1 MFVHRFTPGRVTD
14 RRSAPRR
21 GAFLILA
28 AFCLVLTIGFVSLS
42 VDLGMISL
50 TRSRMQTAVDAAALA
65 AAMEITHAVETAP
78 PEETNIT
85 AYARTAAANKAAEI
99 AQLNGFYVDP
109 GRDVEFGRRM
119 YDEASKQFFID
130 WNVGSSDPVNV
141 VRVISRKENSDL
153 TQPDAKLRLFF
164 AGFFGDN
171 TARLRTEAVA
181 YVESRD
187 LVVVHDFSR
196 SMNFDSYFS
205 DEATLSLSDPE
216 ILANLQ
222 AVWDDL
228 QPLNLGSLG
237 FQPQWLTLTQN
248 NPKMSVTFKYN
259 VADVA
264 SEKTLTKVKLRFTDG
279 KENLFNVS
287 LTSGVF
293 QGLGNN
299 KGKNISKVW
308 LTWVEVSNIPVTLT
322 GQPASGCI
330 PQIIVTFSADRKSVS
345 VVSTKDLSNV
355 VLMFDDNATY
365 KFDNLN
371 QGKTGT
377 FQGVGRNAGKK
388 IKTVWVKSGC
398 NSSGDGPGYGE
409 RFDHPNPTD
418 KPLEVTREFA
428 DTNLAVMTTFGLNS
442 VSYPYPSGSWDEY
455 INFVRTNRPLYQ
467 KGYREMY
474 GGLTFVQFLLR
485 AKSSHAQTPAL
496 ARTRHYPFHAIKLG
510 HSLLCNFLENLGFHD
525 YIGMVSYDTYH
536 RIEKYQEGEGIPL
549 VDLSSK
555 PLGSDYQAVNNLML
569 YKQANHYYPA
579 TNIGGGM
586 RDAISLLE
594 SYGRPGARPNILLMT
609 DGNAN
614 VTDGPTTLPAG
625 WESWFDGY
633 DGPGSTYNIRFDNP
647 SSTVLKARQQLL
659 YEVHR
664 AVEKGYTIH
673 TVAVGADGDWRT
685 LKAIAYY
692 AKGQFIHVPGGTSV
706 EEMEAGLL
714 KGFHR
719 IAGLVP
725 PARLMAP

>member
-1 MFVHRFTPGRVTD
+1 MILHRFTPGSD
-14 RRSAPRR
+14 ASAPRR
-21 GAFLILA
+21 GAFMILA
-28 AFCLVLTIGFVSLS
+28 ACCLVLTIGFVSLS
-42 VDLGMISL
+42 VDLGMVSL
-50 TRSRMQTAVDAAALA
+50 TRTRMQTAVDAAALA

-78 PEETNIT
+78 ADETNIT
-85 AYARTAAANKAAEI
+85 AYARTAAARKAAEI
-99 AQLNGFYVDP
+99 AQLNGVYVDP
-109 GRDVEFGRRM
+109 SRDVEFGRRV
-119 YDEASKQFFID
+119 YNETSKQFVID
-130 WNVGSSDPVNV
+130 WNVGAQDPVNV
-141 VRVISRKENSDL
+141 VRVASRKENSDL

-181 YVESRD
+181 YVEARD

-205 DEATLSLSDPE
+205 DEAAATLSDPE

-222 AVWDDL
+222 SVWEDL
-228 QPLNLGSLG
+228 QPLNLGKLG
-237 FQPQWLTLTQN
+237 FQPQWLTLTQS
-248 NPKMSVTFKYN
+248 NPAMSVTFKYHI
-259 VADVA
+259 ADVV
-264 SEKTLTKVKLRFTDG
+264 SEKTLKRVKLQFTDG
-279 KENLFNVS
+279 KENSFNVS
-287 LTSGVF
+287 VTSGSY
-293 QGLGNN
+293 QGIGAN
-299 KGKNISKVW
+299 KGKDISKVW
-308 LTWVEVSNIPVTLT
+308 LTWEETANVPVTLT
-322 GQPASGCI
+322 GQAASGCI
-330 PQIIVTFSADRKSVS
+330 PQITVAFSADRKSVS

-355 VLMFDDNATY
+355 VLLFDDNVAY

-371 QGKTGT
+371 QGKIGT
-377 FQGVGRNAGKK
+377 FQGVGANAGKK

-398 NSSGDGPGYGE
+398 NASNDGPGYGE
-409 RFDHPNPTD
+409 RFDHPNPSD
-418 KPLEVTREFA
+418 KPVEVTREFA
-428 DTNLAVMTTFGLNS
+428 DTNLAVMTTFGL
-442 VSYPYPSGSWDEY
+442 VAVPYPYPSGTWDEY
-455 INFVRTNRPLYQ
+455 INFVRTNGPLYQ

-496 ARTRHYPFHAIKLG
+496 ARTRHYPFHSIKLG
-510 HSLLCNFLENLGFHD
+510 HSLLCNFLENLGFQD
-525 YIGMVSYDTYH
+525 YLGMVSYDTYH
-536 RIEKYQEGEGIPL
+536 RIETFQQG
-549 VDLSSK
+549 VDVPFVDISAK
-555 PLGSDYQAVNNLML
+555 PLSTAYQAVNELMRS
-569 YKQANHYYPA
+569 KQANHYYPA

-625 WESWFDGY
+625 WERWFDGY
-633 DGPGSTYNIRFDNP
+633 DGPGSTYNIQFDNP
-647 SSTVLKARQQLL
+647 SSSVLKARQQLL

-664 AVEKGYTIH
+664 AVQKGYTIH
-673 TVAVGADGDWRT
+673 TIAVGADGDWRT
-685 LKAIAYY
+685 LKAIAHY

-714 KGFHR
+714 NGFHR